1 MVFFLMK
8 RKLTFMLMNKIKTY
22 TIGWDIIHKIG
33 YLTVL
38 DETGKEYIFSELSLE
53 ELTFLQTML
62 QNPSVLIDPQNWIV
76 AGWQINSSVNMRK

>member
-1 MVFFLMK
+1 MK
-8 RKLTFMLMNKIKTY
+8 RKLTFILMNKIKTY

>member
-8 RKLTFMLMNKIKTY
+8 RKLTFILMNKIKTY

>member
-1 MVFFLMK
+1 MRQAKNTSF
-8 RKLTFMLMNKIKTY
+8 R
-22 TIGWDIIHKIG
+22 
-33 YLTVL
+33 
-38 DETGKEYIFSELSLE
+38 LSLE